1 MEWETEHKDPGLNNI
16 SSTRDQ
22 FKKMTKTAWLSCN
35 YVIQQFQ
42 CSFVYSKEVCLI
54 LLLNIKGL
62 IKTCNFYY
70 ILYFKILHLLFYP
83 RISMKY
89 FAFFIGQKVL

>member
-1 MEWETEHKDPGLNNI
+1 MEWETKHKDPGLNNI
-16 SSTRDQ
+16 SSARNQ

-62 IKTCNFYY
+62 IKTDVIF
-70 ILYFKILHLLFYP
+70 IT
-83 RISMKY
+83 
-89 FAFFIGQKVL
+89 FFILKYCIYYFILG